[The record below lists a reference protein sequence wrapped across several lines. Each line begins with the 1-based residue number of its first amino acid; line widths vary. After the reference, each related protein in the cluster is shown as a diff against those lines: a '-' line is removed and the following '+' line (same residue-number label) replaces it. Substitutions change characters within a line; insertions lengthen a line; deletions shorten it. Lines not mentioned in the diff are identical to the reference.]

1 MNNKILGTENVIQV
15 TNSSG
20 ADISA
25 GQPILIGD
33 QGLKGF
39 CVQDIAN
46 GSEGSVAVSPSY
58 VVDYPVKGHDG
69 SSNAAVAIGDKVYYT
84 AGEAFCDVD
93 TDQTFIG
100 YALEVVTSG
109 STTTVNVLLARNST
123 PVYGLSSA
131 SSSPS
136 SSPSAS

>member
-1 MNNKILGTENVIQV
+1 MNNKILGTETVIQV
-15 TNSSG
+15 TNGSG

-46 GSEGSVAVSPSY
+46 GSAGSVAVSPSY

-93 TDQTFIG
+93 TSATLMG
-100 YALEVVTSG
+100 YALEAVSSG
-109 STTTVNVLLARNST
+109 STTTVNVLLAGN
-123 PVYGLSSA
+123 
-131 SSSPS
+131 
-136 SSPSAS
+136 